1 MASVFTEVGSQF
13 VDKAFSGIL
22 WIGIAFIVVAAVGFV
37 MYWLLIY
44 KRKFNIK
51 VKIIS
56 ERANDKNT
64 IIFDMAAILRDRKDG
79 SHYFKLW
86 GQKLELPSPAF
97 NVLQNCGKSDYLEL
111 YRTSENT
118 IYFLAPPTIDKKR
131 AVGTDGKSYLIAAQS
146 SKQINPDME
155 FWAIKRKGMNKKMFD
170 PEKLWMKILMFLP
183 QILVGTL
190 CIFVLYILMSYLPE
204 VLSELNELA
213 KTLNQRGIIADVTTG
228 LTWIMN

>member
-1 MASVFTEVGSQF
+1 MASVITEVGSQF
-13 VDKAFSGIL
+13 MERAFSGIL
-22 WIGIAFIVVAAVGFV
+22 WMGIAFLIISVLGFT
-37 MYWLLIY
+37 MYWFLIH

-56 ERANDKNT
+56 ERANDKNR
-64 IIFDMAAILRDRKDG
+64 IIFDQAAILKDRKDG

-86 GQKLELPSPAF
+86 NLGLELPSPKF
-97 NVLQNCGKSDYLEL
+97 SVLQSAGRFDYLEL

-131 AVGTDGKSYLIAAQS
+131 VIGVDGHEYLIASQI

-170 PEKLWMKILMFLP
+170 PEKLWMKVLMFLP
-183 QILVGTL
+183 QIMVATL
-190 CIFVLYILMSYLPE
+190 SIFVLYILMSYLPE
-204 VLSELNELA
+204 VLRELSELA
-213 KTLNQRGIIADVTTG
+213 KTINPGRAVADVTTG
-228 LTWIMN
+228 LTWILN